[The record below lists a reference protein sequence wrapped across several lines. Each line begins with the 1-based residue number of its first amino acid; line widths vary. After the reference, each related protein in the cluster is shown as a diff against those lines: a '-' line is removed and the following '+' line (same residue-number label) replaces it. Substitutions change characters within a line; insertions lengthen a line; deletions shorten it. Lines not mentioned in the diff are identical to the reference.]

1 MAHQYQSLNFT
12 HEEVDELLS
21 KVASWIDNE
30 KRLLTADEYKQLTEA
45 LRFLH
50 EFNGNYDNLINKPSI
65 PVNISQLKNDVGFTT
80 INLESIKDWVM
91 MCIDEAELGY
101 EENYV
106 TENTMHNLYND
117 VYDRLKTDIN
127 EMENRIKARYATK
140 DQIKG
145 LEYELEPHKHE
156 AHDIGSAIRDSE
168 VYTLADDLKDLNK
181 NVIDYKNK
189 TKEYSNSLVDTKHKI
204 NELKNSIDTY
214 STYSKNQ
221 FKKLNEKVEKK
232 AERDHTHDE
241 FSLIQH
247 IEQHDHLNKVVLDAI
262 DSGSLAKWNA
272 TTKFVGNV
280 ETITLNGIDQQSFLD
295 GWANANN
302 KTTSIDVGGIPTGSN
317 LEGKSLYEIMKMMFY
332 PDIGPSL
339 TIEMAPAELNFEI
352 GLENPAIIQSI
363 IATVIPGTNP
373 IKNIKLFVDGIQK
386 DIKTDVAHGGTF
398 TFDIN
403 ESIYSEK
410 RVTIES
416 KYKIRVEDEIGL
428 GAEAVSPA
436 INFYYPMFYGILDPI
451 VDIYSVIESDIINQ
465 SKIISDKVNKTIT
478 YNVLNQ
484 KMFYA
489 YPSEYGELA
498 KILDT
503 NGFDVTNAFEVANI
517 DLTINGSVI
526 NYYIY
531 ISNANSNTNFDVTY
545 RFDKEGGDINE

>member
-12 HEEVDELLS
+12 HEEVDGLLS

-50 EFNGNYDNLINKPSI
+50 EFDGNYDNLINKPSI

-168 VYTLADDLKDLNK
+168 VYTIADDLKDLNK

-247 IEQHDHLNKVVLDAI
+247 IEQHDHLNKVVLDVI
-262 DSGSLAKWNA
+262 DSGSLAKWN
-272 TTKFVGNV
+272 TVVKFVGNV
-280 ETITLNGIDQQSFLD
+280 ETISLNGMDQQSFLE
-295 GWANANN
+295 GWKNANN
-302 KTTSIDVGGIPTGSN
+302 KTTTIDVGGVPQGSN
-317 LEGKSLYEIMKMMFY
+317 LEGKSLYEIIKMMFY
-332 PDIGPSL
+332 PDNGPTL
-339 TIEMAPAELNFEI
+339 EIEMVPTELNFEI
-352 GLENPAIIQSI
+352 GLENPAVIQSI
-363 IATVIPGTNP
+363 TATVIPGTNP

-386 DIKTDVAHGGTF
+386 DIKIDVADGGTF
-398 TFDIN
+398 TFNID

-410 RVTIES
+410 RATVES
-416 KYKIRVEDEIGL
+416 KYKVRVEDEIGL
-428 GAEAVSPA
+428 GAEAVAPA
-436 INFYYPMFYGILDPI
+436 INFYYPMFYGVLEQDI
-451 VDIYSVIESDIINQ
+451 DIYTVLESDIINQ
-465 SKIISDKVNKTIT
+465 TKIVSDKVNKTLT
-478 YNVLNQ
+478 YTAKNQ

-489 YPSEYGELA
+489 YPSEYDLLN
-498 KILDT
+498 KITDT
-503 NGFDVTNAFEVANI
+503 NGFNITNTFDITNI
-517 DLTINGSVI
+517 DLPINGSII
-526 NYYIY
+526 NYYVY
-531 ISNANSNTNFDVTY
+531 ISNVNSNTNFDITY
-545 RFDKEGGDINE
+545 RFDKEGEGNE

>member
-140 DQIKG
+140 DQIKS

-168 VYTLADDLKDLNK
+168 IYTLADDLKDLNK
-181 NVIDYKNK
+181 NVVDYKNK
-189 TKEYSNSLVDTKHKI
+189 TKEYSNSLIDTKHKI

-221 FKKLNEKVEKK
+221 FEKLNEKVEKK

-272 TTKFVGNV
+272 TTEFVGNV
-280 ETITLNGIDQQSFLD
+280 ETITLNGWTS
-295 GWANANN
+295 ANN
-302 KTTSIDVGGIPTGSN
+302 KITSIDVGGIPTGSN

-339 TIEMAPAELNFEI
+339 TIKMAPAELNFEI
-352 GLENPAIIQSI
+352 GLENPAVIQSI

-386 DIKTDVAHGGTF
+386 DIKTDVAYGGTF

-428 GAEAVSPA
+428 GAEAIAPA
-436 INFYYPMFYGILDPI
+436 INFYYPMFYGILDPNI
-451 VDIYSVIESDIINQ
+451 DIYSVIESDIINQ
-465 SKIISDKVNKTIT
+465 SKIVSDKVNKTIT
-478 YNVLNQ
+478 YNILNQ

-489 YPSEYGELA
+489 YPSKYGELV

-503 NGFDVTNAFEVANI
+503 NGFDVTNAFEVTNI

>member
-140 DQIKG
+140 DQIKS

-168 VYTLADDLKDLNK
+168 IYTLADDLKDLNK
-181 NVIDYKNK
+181 NVVDYKNK
-189 TKEYSNSLVDTKHKI
+189 TKEYSNSLIDTKHKI

-221 FKKLNEKVEKK
+221 FEKLNEKVEKK

-272 TTKFVGNV
+272 TTEFVGNV
-280 ETITLNGIDQQSFLD
+280 ETITLNGWTS
-295 GWANANN
+295 ANN
-302 KTTSIDVGGIPTGSN
+302 KITSIDVGGIPTGSN

-339 TIEMAPAELNFEI
+339 TIKMAPAELNFEI
-352 GLENPAIIQSI
+352 GLENPAVIQSI

-386 DIKTDVAHGGTF
+386 DIKTDVAYGGTF

-428 GAEAVSPA
+428 GAEAIAPA
-436 INFYYPMFYGILDPI
+436 INFYYPMFYGILDPNI
-451 VDIYSVIESDIINQ
+451 DIYSVIESDIINQ
-465 SKIISDKVNKTIT
+465 SKIVSDKVNKTIT
-478 YNVLNQ
+478 YNILNQ

-489 YPSEYGELA
+489 YPSKYGELV

-503 NGFDVTNAFEVANI
+503 NGFDVTNAFEVTNI

-545 RFDKEGGDINE
+545 RFDKEGGNINE